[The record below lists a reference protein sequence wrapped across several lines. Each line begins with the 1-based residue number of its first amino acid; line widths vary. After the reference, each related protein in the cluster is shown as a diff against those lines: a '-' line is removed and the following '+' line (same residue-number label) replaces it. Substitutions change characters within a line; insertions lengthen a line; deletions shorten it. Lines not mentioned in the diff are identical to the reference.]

1 MPPIVSI
8 ATTDMVSSA
17 GNDLYTPFHSNLAI
31 EDGVQSSEEGSTS
44 DVHSPV
50 FDVPFPADGRLIVAV
65 IVLVAT
71 NMVTCPLKS
80 PVSP

>member
-8 ATTDMVSSA
+8 ATTDMVSSV
-17 GNDLYTPFHSNLAI
+17 GNELYSPYPPNLAI

-50 FDVPFPADGRLIVAV
+50 FEVPFPADGRLIVTL